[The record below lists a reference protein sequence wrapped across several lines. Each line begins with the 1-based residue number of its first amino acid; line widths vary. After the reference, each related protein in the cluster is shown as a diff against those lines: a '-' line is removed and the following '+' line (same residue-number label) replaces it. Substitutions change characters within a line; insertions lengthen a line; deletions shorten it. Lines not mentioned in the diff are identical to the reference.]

1 MTSQDLYK
9 VFVSVVEGVHNIFYG
24 THHYQLDGIGVE
36 PKEAYFFWNYYFYV
50 DWIELQGEEFNL
62 GENVTNGQP

>member
-36 PKEAYFFWNYYFYV
+36 PKEAYFF
-50 DWIELQGEEFNL
+50 
-62 GENVTNGQP
+62 